1 MTRTKTLISLALT
14 AGLGLAQAAHAG
26 VEWNISVGLPG
37 PIQVSV
43 PAPVY
48 VQAAPAAPALPN
60 IEQMQAQQQAR
71 IQWGSQVGLITG
83 HEYYRLQQTQSYIE
97 QQRQWAYADGWLT
110 YDEQQNLINL
120 LNGASQQ
127 IERALV
133 NWQRV
138 NTSYYPMPPVLTLW
152 NMPPAYPQGHHHGHH
167 GQRPPPAV
175 PVQAVVQTK
184 PPVYGQRPP
193 AALNTQP
200 TAQPPAQPQTV
211 PQHPGHR
218 EQLQQMFPQESRQ
231 DVRPM
236 KF

>member
-1 MTRTKTLISLALT
+1 MTHTKTLLSLACV
-14 AGLGLAQAAHAG
+14 ASLGLAQAAHAG

-48 VQAAPAAPALPN
+48 VQPAPAAPSLPN
-60 IEQMQAQQQAR
+60 IEHMQAQQQAR

-110 YDEQQNLINL
+110 YDEQSNLINL
-120 LNGASQQ
+120 LNGARQQ

-138 NTSYYPMPPVLTLW
+138 NTTYYPMAPVLTVW
-152 NMPPAYPQGHHHGHH
+152 NMPPAYHQGHQGHHGQH

-175 PVQAVVQTK
+175 PVQAVVQPK
-184 PPVYGQRPP
+184 PLGHGQRPP
-193 AALNTQP
+193 APLNTQ
-200 TAQPPAQPQTV
+200 AAQPQTA

-218 EQLQQMFPQESRQ
+218 EPMAQPFPQENRQ
-231 DVRPM
+231 ELRPM
-236 KF
+236 KY

>member
-1 MTRTKTLISLALT
+1 MTRTKTLVSLAVA
-14 AGLGLAQAAHAG
+14 AGLGWASASQAG
-26 VEWNISVGLPG
+26 VEWNISVGLPAT
-37 PIQVSV
+37 IQVVSA

-48 VQAAPAAPALPN
+48 AAAPVVSAAPS

-110 YDEQQNLINL
+110 YDEQTNLINL

-138 NTSYYPMPPVLTLW
+138 NTTYYPMPPALTVW
-152 NMPPAYPQGHHHGHH
+152 SVPPAYYGNQAQYGHHGH
-167 GQRPPPAV
+167 RPPPAV
-175 PVQAVVQTK
+175 PVQLVVQPK

-193 AALNTQP
+193 AQQP
-200 TAQPPAQPQTV
+200 GGVQPAAQPQGV

-218 EQLQQMFPQESRQ
+218 EAQPQLFQQPDGRQ
-231 DVRPM
+231 DLRPM